1 MPNIIVQ
8 YGLKYGVQTMVSRL
22 ISISSISITPLLLWI
37 SFLMAKALIFEM
49 LQCINW
55 TPKYKINVAFSQK

>member
-8 YGLKYGVQTMVSRL
+8 YDLKYGVQTMVSRL